1 METAGENRLCLKA
14 QQEAQEQWDHVAKP
28 LHSLGLLE
36 GEYITANNATVR
48 STAKAFGISK
58 STVHKDVT
66 LRLSRQNR
74 GLYQEVRRIL
84 QVNKEERHLRG
95 GMATRRKYHPERS
108 AQ

>member
-1 METAGENRLCLKA
+1 MLTPPMTTRLT
-14 QQEAQEQWDHVAKP
+14 
-28 LHSLGLLE
+28 
-36 GEYITANNATVR
+36 ITVQ
-48 STAKAFGISK
+48 
-58 STVHKDVT
+58 KDVT
-66 LRLSRQNR
+66 LRLARQNR

>member
-1 METAGENRLCLKA
+1 M
-14 QQEAQEQWDHVAKP
+14 
-28 LHSLGLLE
+28 S
-36 GEYITANNATVR
+36 
-48 STAKAFGISK
+48 F
-58 STVHKDVT
+58 HKDVT
-66 LRLSRQNR
+66 LRLARQNR